1 MKATL
6 LRPRHLRMDP
16 GWENDLRSRGFTHIA
31 GVDEAGRGCL
41 FGPVVA
47 AAVILQHP
55 HGLRGVDDSKK
66 LAEAERERL
75 YESIVERAV
84 AWSVASVDAQVVDRI
99 NILQASRLAMRRAV
113 ESLCPAADSLLIDAL
128 HLDLPVVQYGIIH
141 GDAVCRS
148 IAAASILAKV
158 HRDRTMR
165 EWDRLYPEFALAS
178 NKGYGT
184 AAHLQALEAFGPTAQ
199 HRFSY
204 RPVKEC
210 CRGARCL
217 GWHDPQDRLF

>member
-6 LRPRHLRMDP
+6 LRPRHLGIDP
-16 GWENDLRSRGFTHIA
+16 GWENDLRSRGFSAIA

-47 AAVILQHP
+47 AAVILPHP

-66 LAEAERERL
+66 LEEAERERL
-75 YESIVERAV
+75 YDRIVERAV
-84 AWSVASVDAQVVDRI
+84 AWSVASIDAPVVDRI
-99 NILQASRLAMRRAV
+99 NILQASRLAMQRAV
-113 ESLCPAADSLLIDAL
+113 EALCPAPDSLLIDAL
-128 HLDLPVVQYGIIH
+128 HLDLPMAQQGIIH

-165 EWDRLYPEFALAS
+165 EWDRLYPGFALAS

-184 AAHLQALEAFGPTAQ
+184 AAHLQALEALGPTAQ

-210 CRGARCL
+210 CRGAWCL
-217 GWHDPQDRLF
+217 GWHSPQERLF